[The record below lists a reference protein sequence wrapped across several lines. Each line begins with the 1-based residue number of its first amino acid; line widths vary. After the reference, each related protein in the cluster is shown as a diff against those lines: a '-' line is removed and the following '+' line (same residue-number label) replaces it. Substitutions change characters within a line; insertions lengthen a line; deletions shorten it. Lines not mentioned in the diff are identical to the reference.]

1 METFDIKS
9 DRHLRK
15 IDRQRRLA
23 EIEIAYKNVVAEAR
37 VKHDTLYNTVFNEST
52 EMDEATILKMRDLA
66 QFRVEQQ
73 HRGNFLSRLAKSV
86 PFSSSRESMMPFA
99 VQSSSASASFSLKS
113 IPTST
118 GSSSEYNGAARN
130 EQGTSCL
137 TPQLSTGYHKK
148 LILVCVA
155 MVFVLVI
162 GIILTMSDLN
172 ELPST
177 TKENMRL
184 IEFVLV
190 QQEVNAVPLSKRG
203 TPQYEALL
211 WLAKEKESGKV
222 QYYHL
227 ENDLSVAMNDQGQS
241 LSLNDAYREKREL
254 LERFVL
260 VTLYQAT
267 ALTESWLKDDNWLEE
282 GLSVC
287 LGWFG
292 VDCDNV
298 SEEEPKLHVVTKLRL
313 SKNEMKGPIPEE
325 LGHLSGLTTLYLD
338 GNNLTGT
345 LPDTLGNLSNLSSLR
360 ISENILSGIVPDSVC
375 KLKDDGL
382 LREIQSSCGGGG
394 DEIEC
399 ICCTECI

>member
-1 METFDIKS
+1 
-9 DRHLRK
+9 
-15 IDRQRRLA
+15 
-23 EIEIAYKNVVAEAR
+23 
-37 VKHDTLYNTVFNEST
+37 
-52 EMDEATILKMRDLA
+52 MRDLA

-73 HRGNFLSRLAKSV
+73 DKGNFLSRLAKSI
-86 PFSSSRESMMPFA
+86 FTSSSREPMMPLA
-99 VQSSSASASFSLKS
+99 VQSSSACASLSLETIPPTTCSPSA
-113 IPTST
+113 
-118 GSSSEYNGAARN
+118 YQGAAWNKEKPCPSARIFI
-130 EQGTSCL
+130 
-137 TPQLSTGYHKK
+137 GYHKRT
-148 LILVCVA
+148 ILVGIG
-155 MVFVLVI
+155 MIFVLVI
-162 GIILTMSDLN
+162 GLILTMSDLK
-172 ELPST
+172 ELPSS

-190 QQEVNAVPLSKRG
+190 EQEVNAAPLSKRG
-203 TPQYEALL
+203 SPQYEALL
-211 WLAKEKESGKV
+211 WLAREIESGKA
-222 QYYHL
+222 QYHNL
-227 ENDLSVAMNDQGQS
+227 KHHSSVDMDDQGQI

-267 ALTESWLKDDNWLEE
+267 ASTESWLKDDNWLEE

-287 LGWFG
+287 SGWFG
-292 VDCDNV
+292 VDCDNII
-298 SEEEPKLHVVTKLRL
+298 EGERKLHVVTRL
-313 SKNEMKGPIPEE
+313 TLSQNKMKGPIPEE

-345 LPDTLGNLSNLSSLR
+345 LPNTLGNLSNLSSLR
-360 ISENILSGIVPDSVC
+360 ISENVLSGTVPDSVC